1 MTFEP
6 EAAPERKKLAPG
18 LKLALE
24 MGPLVLFF
32 IAYSRFGI
40 FAGTAV
46 LMAATLTALAI
57 TWSMT
62 RHLPVMP
69 LVTAVMVLV
78 FGGLTLVLHDATFVK
93 MKATIV
99 YLLFAAALFGGL
111 LFNKALLS
119 VVFDTMMKLTEEGW
133 RRLTLRWGF
142 FFLAMAAVNEI
153 VWRTQSE
160 DFWVKFKVF
169 GFVPLTI
176 LFALSQTPLML
187 KHELKGD
194 EAEKAPEH
202 L

>member
-1 MTFEP
+1 MTE
-6 EAAPERKKLAPG
+6 ETKAPAQKKKLRPS
-18 LKLALE
+18 LKFGLE

-32 IAYSRFGI
+32 LAYSRFGI
-40 FAGTAV
+40 FEGAAV
-46 LMAATLTALAI
+46 LMVTTVVALAI
-57 TWSMT
+57 TYWRT

-69 LVTAVMVLV
+69 VVTAVMVLI

-99 YLLFAAALFGGL
+99 YLLFAAALLGGL
-111 LFNKALLS
+111 AFGKALLS
-119 VVFDTMMKLTEEGW
+119 VVFDSVMKLTEEGW
-133 RRLTLRWGF
+133 RKLTLRWGL
-142 FFLAMAAVNEI
+142 FFLVMAAVNEI

-160 DFWVKFKVF
+160 AFWVEFKVF

-187 KHELKGD
+187 KYELRGE

>member
-1 MTFEP
+1 MSDATK
-6 EAAPERKKLAPG
+6 ATGRKKLAPG

-32 IAYSRFGI
+32 VAYSRFGI
-40 FAGTAV
+40 FAGTGV
-46 LMAATLTALAI
+46 LMAATVVALAA
-57 TWSMT
+57 TYALT
-62 RHLPVMP
+62 RHVPVMP
-69 LVTAVMVLV
+69 LVTAVMVTI

-111 LFNKALLS
+111 LFGKALLS
-119 VVFDTMMKLTEEGW
+119 VVFDTMMQLTEEGW
-133 RRLTLRWGF
+133 RKLTIRWGL

-194 EAEKAPEH
+194 AADKAPDH

>member
-1 MTFEP
+1 MSDATNTI
-6 EAAPERKKLAPG
+6 ARKKLAPG

-32 IAYSRFGI
+32 VAYSRFGI
-40 FAGTAV
+40 FAGTGV
-46 LMAATLTALAI
+46 LMAATVVALAV
-57 TWSMT
+57 TYALT
-62 RHLPVMP
+62 RHIPVMP

-78 FGGLTLVLHDATFVK
+78 FGGLTLLLHDATFVK

-111 LFNKALLS
+111 LFGKALLS
-119 VVFDTMMKLTEEGW
+119 VVFDTMMQLTEAGWRKLTV
-133 RRLTLRWGF
+133 RWGL

-153 VWRTQSE
+153 VWRTQTE
-160 DFWVKFKVF
+160 AFWVNFKVF

-187 KHELKGD
+187 KYELKGD
-194 EAEKAPEH
+194 EADKAPEH

>member
-1 MTFEP
+1 VSNAP
-6 EAAPERKKLAPG
+6 AAPRKKLKPG
-18 LKLALE
+18 LKLLLE

-32 IAYSRFGI
+32 LVYTRFGI
-40 FAGTAV
+40 FAGTGA
-46 LMAATLTALAI
+46 LMAATIVALAV
-57 TWSMT
+57 TYSLT

-69 LVTAVMVLV
+69 MVTAAMVVV
-78 FGGLTLVLHDATFVK
+78 FGGATLLLHDATFVK

-99 YLLFAAALFGGL
+99 YLLFAAALLGGL
-111 LFNKALLS
+111 LFGKALLS
-119 VVFDTMMKLTEEGW
+119 VAFDSVMNLTEEGW
-133 RRLTLRWGF
+133 RKLTLRWGLF
-142 FFLAMAAVNEI
+142 FIAMAAVNEF
-153 VWRTQSE
+153 VWRTQPE

-176 LFALSQTPLML
+176 LFAISETPLML

>member
-1 MTFEP
+1 MSDATNTI
-6 EAAPERKKLAPG
+6 ARKKLAPG

-32 IAYSRFGI
+32 VAYSRFGI
-40 FAGTAV
+40 FAGTGV
-46 LMAATLTALAI
+46 LMAATVVALAV
-57 TWSMT
+57 TYAMT
-62 RHLPVMP
+62 RHVPVMP

-78 FGGLTLVLHDATFVK
+78 FGGLTLLLHDATFVK

-111 LFNKALLS
+111 LFGKALLS
-119 VVFDTMMKLTEEGW
+119 VVFDTMMQLTEEGW
-133 RRLTLRWGF
+133 RKLTVRWGL

-153 VWRTQSE
+153 VWRTQTE
-160 DFWVKFKVF
+160 AFWVNFKVF

-194 EAEKAPEH
+194 AADKAPDH

>member
-1 MTFEP
+1 MSNAP
-6 EAAPERKKLAPG
+6 AAPRKKLKPG
-18 LKLALE
+18 LKLLLE

-32 IAYSRFGI
+32 LVYTRFGI
-40 FAGTAV
+40 FAGTGA
-46 LMAATLTALAI
+46 LMAATIVALAV
-57 TWSMT
+57 TYSLT

-69 LVTAVMVLV
+69 MVTAAMVVV
-78 FGGLTLVLHDATFVK
+78 FGGATLLLHDATFVK

-99 YLLFAAALFGGL
+99 YLLFAAALLGGL
-111 LFNKALLS
+111 LFGKALLS
-119 VVFDTMMKLTEEGW
+119 VAFDSVMNLTEEGW
-133 RRLTLRWGF
+133 RKLTLRWGLF
-142 FFLAMAAVNEI
+142 FVAMAAVNEF
-153 VWRTQSE
+153 VWRTQPE

-176 LFALSQTPLML
+176 LFAISQTPLML

>member
-1 MTFEP
+1 MTNEP
-6 EAAPERKKLAPG
+6 SAPQRKKIAPG

-32 IAYSRFGI
+32 ATYSKFGI
-40 FAGTAV
+40 FAGTGV
-46 LMAATLTALAI
+46 LMAATVIALAV
-57 TWSMT
+57 TYTLT

-69 LVTAVMVLV
+69 LVTAVMVMV
-78 FGGLTLVLHDATFVK
+78 FGGLTLILQDATFVK

-99 YLLFAAALFGGL
+99 YLLFATALFGGL

-119 VVFDTMMKLTEEGW
+119 VVFDSMMRLTEEGW
-133 RRLTLRWGF
+133 KKLTLRWAF
-142 FFLAMAAVNEI
+142 FFLVMALVNEF
-153 VWRTQSE
+153 VWRTQTE

-169 GFVPLTI
+169 GFVPLTV

-187 KHELKGD
+187 KHELKGED
-194 EAEKAPEH
+194 AEKAPEH

>member
-1 MTFEP
+1 MTEQT
-6 EAAPERKKLAPG
+6 APAQRKKLAPG

-32 IAYSRFGI
+32 LAYSRFGI
-40 FAGTAV
+40 FEGTAV
-46 LMAATLTALAI
+46 LMVSTVVALAI
-57 TWSMT
+57 TYAMT

-69 LVTAVMVLV
+69 VVTAVMVMI

-99 YLLFAAALFGGL
+99 YLLFAAALLGGL
-111 LFNKALLS
+111 AFGKALLS
-119 VVFDTMMKLTEEGW
+119 VVFDTVMKLTEEGW
-133 RRLTLRWGF
+133 RKLTLRWGL

-169 GFVPLTI
+169 GFVPLTV

-187 KHELKGD
+187 KYELKGED
-194 EAEKAPEH
+194 AEKAPEH

>member
-1 MTFEP
+1 MSNAP
-6 EAAPERKKLAPG
+6 AAPRKKLKPG
-18 LKLALE
+18 LKLLLE

-32 IAYSRFGI
+32 LVYTRFGI
-40 FAGTAV
+40 FAGTGA
-46 LMAATLTALAI
+46 LMAATIVALAV
-57 TWSMT
+57 TYSLT

-69 LVTAVMVLV
+69 MVTAAMVVV
-78 FGGLTLVLHDATFVK
+78 FGGATLLLHDATFVK

-99 YLLFAAALFGGL
+99 YLLFAAALLGGL
-111 LFNKALLS
+111 LFGKALLS
-119 VVFDTMMKLTEEGW
+119 VAFDSVMNLTEEGW
-133 RRLTLRWGF
+133 RKLTLRWGLF
-142 FFLAMAAVNEI
+142 FIAMAAVNEF
-153 VWRTQSE
+153 VWRTQPE

-176 LFALSQTPLML
+176 LFAISQTPLML

>member
-1 MTFEP
+1 MSDATNTI
-6 EAAPERKKLAPG
+6 ARKKLAPG

-32 IAYSRFGI
+32 VAYSRFGI
-40 FAGTAV
+40 FAGTGV
-46 LMAATLTALAI
+46 LMAATIVALAV
-57 TWSMT
+57 TYALT
-62 RHLPVMP
+62 RHIPVMP

-78 FGGLTLVLHDATFVK
+78 FGGLTLLLHDATFVK

-111 LFNKALLS
+111 LFGKALLS
-119 VVFDTMMKLTEEGW
+119 VVFDTMMQLTEAGWRKLTV
-133 RRLTLRWGF
+133 RWGL

-153 VWRTQSE
+153 VWRTQTE
-160 DFWVKFKVF
+160 AFWVNFKVF

-187 KHELKGD
+187 KYELKGD
-194 EAEKAPEH
+194 EADKAPEH